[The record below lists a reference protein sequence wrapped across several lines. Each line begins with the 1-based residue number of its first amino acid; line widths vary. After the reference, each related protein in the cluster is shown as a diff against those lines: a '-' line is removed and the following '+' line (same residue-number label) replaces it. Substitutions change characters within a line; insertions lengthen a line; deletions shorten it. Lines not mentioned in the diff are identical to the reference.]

1 MVSKKNNYSAKDIEV
16 LEGLAPVRKRPGM
29 YIGGTDETAYHHL
42 ANEIIDNCM
51 DEVVAGEASEITVIL
66 NKNGSLTIMDNGRGI
81 PIDKHPKKNKTALE
95 VVMTTLHSGGK
106 FKEDGVYTASAGLHG
121 VGLSVVNAL
130 SSKMKVEVFKKKKI
144 YFQDYSRGKPLN
156 KLTQKG
162 SSSITNGTR
171 VTFLPDDEIFGKDL
185 KFIPSRIYETCRNK
199 AFLFKGVKI
208 NWECDKSLLNRKD
221 SIPNKDTLFYP
232 EGLEQYLRSELE
244 NAKTIHDKPSSL
256 KGEFEEKKG
265 KVEFVIQWHDNK
277 NNFTRSFANTV
288 PTVNGGTHESGFR
301 AGIAKA
307 IRKNAKLKNNKTV
320 IKASQD
326 DIFNNASYIVSVFIG
341 NPEFEGQTKNK
352 LSSAFVL
359 KYCDQTASTLFEDW
373 LNRNAKAAKSIITF
387 IEEKIRERNLYELND
402 NVERQ
407 TSFRKIRLPG
417 KLADCASDKTEGTE
431 LFIVE
436 GDSAGGSAKQARDRY
451 TQAILPLRGKIL
463 NVKNSNTAKILANTE
478 ISNLLQAL
486 GCQRGKNYNRK
497 DLRYEKVIIMTDAD
511 VDGDHIS
518 TLLLT
523 FFFVEMPEL
532 IKDGRLYMAVP
543 PLYKITTG
551 SQSYYVKDD
560 KEKDKLIKNLK
571 KNAKVEISRFKG
583 LGEMM
588 PAQLKETTMNKESR
602 NLIKVSVPTNK
613 AKYKVTSKLVNDLMG
628 KDADLRLKFISENA
642 GKSLNLDI

>member
-106 FKEDGVYTASAGLHG
+106 FKEDGVYTTSAGLHG

-144 YFQDYSRGKPLN
+144 YFQDYSRGKPIN
-156 KLTQKG
+156 KLIQKG

-307 IRKNAKLKNNKTV
+307 IRKYAKLKNNKTV

-326 DIFNNASYIVSVFIG
+326 DIFNNASYIISIFIG

-359 KYCDQTASTLFEDW
+359 KYCDQTVSTLFEDW
-373 LNRNAKAAKSIITF
+373 LNRNAKAAKSIISF

>member
-1 MVSKKNNYSAKDIEV
+1 MNQKKDYSAKDIEV

-29 YIGGTDETAYHHL
+29 YIGGTDIVAYHHL

-51 DEVVAGEASEITVIL
+51 DEIVSGEASEITVIL
-66 NKNGSLTIMDNGRGI
+66 NKNGSLSIADNGRGI

-106 FKEDGVYTASAGLHG
+106 FKEDGVYTTSAGLHG

-130 SSKMKVEVFKKKKI
+130 SSKMRVEVFKKKKI
-144 YFQDYSRGKPLN
+144 YFQDYSKGKPLN

-162 SSSITNGTR
+162 SSAITNGTR
-171 VTFLPDDEIFGKDL
+171 VTFIPDDEIFGKDL
-185 KFIPSRIYETCRNK
+185 KFEPSRIYETCKNK

-208 NWECDKSLLNRKD
+208 NWECDKNLISRKE
-221 SIPNKDTLFYP
+221 SIPAKDTLFYP
-232 EGLEQYLRSELE
+232 DGLDQYLNSELE
-244 NAKTIHDKPSSL
+244 NAKKIHEKLCSL
-256 KGEFEEKKG
+256 KGDFEDKKG
-265 KVEFVIQWHDNK
+265 KVELVIQWHDNK
-277 NNFTRSFANTV
+277 NIFSKSFANTV
-288 PTVNGGTHESGFR
+288 PTSNGGTHESGFKS
-301 AGIAKA
+301 GIAKA
-307 IRKNAKLKNNKTV
+307 IRKFAKIKNNKIV
-320 IKASQD
+320 LKASQE
-326 DIFNNASYIVSVFIG
+326 DIFCNASYIVSVFIG

-359 KYCDQTASTLFEDW
+359 KYCDQTVSILFEDW
-373 LNRNAKAAKSIITF
+373 LNRNAKAAKLILNF
-387 IEEKIRERNLYELND
+387 IEEKIRERNLLELNA

-417 KLADCASDKTEGTE
+417 KLADCTSDKTEGTE

-463 NVKNSNTAKILANTE
+463 NVKNSNTSKILANTE
-478 ISNLLQAL
+478 IGNLLQAL

-497 DLRYEKVIIMTDAD
+497 DLRYEKIIIMTDAD

-523 FFFVEMPEL
+523 FFFIEMPEL
-532 IKDGRLYMAVP
+532 IKDGRLYLAVP
-543 PLYKITTG
+543 PLYRITTG
-551 SQSYYVKDD
+551 NQSFYVKDD

-571 KNAKVEISRFKG
+571 KNSKFEISRFKG

-588 PAQLKETTMNKESR
+588 PAQLKETTMNKETR
-602 NLIKVSVPTNK
+602 NLIKVSVPKDK
-613 AKYKVTSKLVNDLMG
+613 AKYKITSKLVNDLMG
-628 KDADLRLKFISENA
+628 KESDLRLKFISENA
-642 GKSLNLDI
+642 GSSLNLDI

>member
-1 MVSKKNNYSAKDIEV
+1 M
-16 LEGLAPVRKRPGM
+16 L
-29 YIGGTDETAYHHL
+29 
-42 ANEIIDNCM
+42 
-51 DEVVAGEASEITVIL
+51 
-66 NKNGSLTIMDNGRGI
+66 
-81 PIDKHPKKNKTALE
+81 
-95 VVMTTLHSGGK
+95 
-106 FKEDGVYTASAGLHG
+106 
-121 VGLSVVNAL
+121 
-130 SSKMKVEVFKKKKI
+130 
-144 YFQDYSRGKPLN
+144 
-156 KLTQKG
+156 
-162 SSSITNGTR
+162 
-171 VTFLPDDEIFGKDL
+171 
-185 KFIPSRIYETCRNK
+185 
-199 AFLFKGVKI
+199 
-208 NWECDKSLLNRKD
+208 
-221 SIPNKDTLFYP
+221 
-232 EGLEQYLRSELE
+232 
-244 NAKTIHDKPSSL
+244 
-256 KGEFEEKKG
+256 
-265 KVEFVIQWHDNK
+265 
-277 NNFTRSFANTV
+277 
-288 PTVNGGTHESGFR
+288 
-301 AGIAKA
+301 
-307 IRKNAKLKNNKTV
+307 
-320 IKASQD
+320 
-326 DIFNNASYIVSVFIG
+326 
-341 NPEFEGQTKNK
+341 
-352 LSSAFVL
+352 
-359 KYCDQTASTLFEDW
+359 
-373 LNRNAKAAKSIITF
+373 
-387 IEEKIRERNLYELND
+387 
-402 NVERQ
+402 
-407 TSFRKIRLPG
+407 
-417 KLADCASDKTEGTE
+417 SDKTEGTE

-497 DLRYEKVIIMTDAD
+497 DLRYEKIIIMTDAD

-602 NLIKVSVPTNK
+602 NLIKVCVPINK
-613 AKYKVTSKLVNDLMG
+613 VKYKVTSKLVNDLMG

>member
-1 MVSKKNNYSAKDIEV
+1 MNKKNNYSAKDIEV

-29 YIGGTDETAYHHL
+29 YIGGTDVAAYHHL

-66 NKNGSLTIMDNGRGI
+66 NKNGFLTIADNGRGI

-106 FKEDGVYTASAGLHG
+106 FKEDGVYTTSAGLHG

-144 YFQDYSRGKPLN
+144 YFQDYSKGIPLN

-162 SSSITNGTR
+162 SSKITNGTR

-185 KFIPSRIYETCRNK
+185 KFEPSRIYETCKNK

-208 NWECDKSLLNRKD
+208 NWECDKSLINRKE
-221 SIPNKDTLFYP
+221 SVPSKDTLFYP
-232 EGLEQYLRSELE
+232 DGLDQYLNSELE
-244 NAKTIHDKPSSL
+244 NAKKIHDKLCSL
-256 KGEFEEKKG
+256 KGEFEDKKG
-265 KVEFVIQWHDNK
+265 KVELVIQWHDNK
-277 NNFTRSFANTV
+277 NIFSKSFANTV
-288 PTVNGGTHESGFR
+288 PTSNGGTHESGFKS
-301 AGIAKA
+301 GVAKA
-307 IRKNAKLKNNKTV
+307 IRKFAKNKNNKIV
-320 IKASQD
+320 LKASQE
-326 DIFNNASYIVSVFIG
+326 DIFSNASYIVSVFVG

-359 KYCDQTASTLFEDW
+359 KYCDQTVSTLFEDW
-373 LNRNAKAAKSIITF
+373 LNRNSKAAKSILNF
-387 IEEKIRERNLYELND
+387 IEEKIRERNLLELNA

-417 KLADCASDKTEGTE
+417 KLADCTSDKTEGTE

-463 NVKNSNTAKILANTE
+463 NVKNSNTSKILANTE
-478 ISNLLQAL
+478 IGNLLQAL

-497 DLRYEKVIIMTDAD
+497 DLRYEKIIIMTDAD

-523 FFFVEMPEL
+523 FFFIEMPEL
-532 IKDGRLYMAVP
+532 IKDGRLYLAVP
-543 PLYKITTG
+543 PLYRITT
-551 SQSYYVKDD
+551 SNQSFYVKDD
-560 KEKDKLIKNLK
+560 KEKDKLIKGFK
-571 KNAKVEISRFKG
+571 KNSKFEISRFKG

-602 NLIKVSVPTNK
+602 NLIKVSVPTDK
-613 AKYKVTSKLVNDLMG
+613 AKYKITSKLVNDLMG
-628 KDADLRLKFISENA
+628 KESDLRLKFISENA
-642 GKSLNLDI
+642 GSSLNLDI

>member
-1 MVSKKNNYSAKDIEV
+1 VVIKKNNYSAKDIEV

-42 ANEIIDNCM
+42 ANEIIDNSM
-51 DEVVAGEASEITVIL
+51 DEVVAGEASEINVTL
-66 NKNGSLTIMDNGRGI
+66 NKNKSLTISDNGRGI

-106 FKEDGVYTASAGLHG
+106 FKEDGAYTTSAGLHG

-144 YFQDYSRGKPLN
+144 FFQDYSRGKPLN

-162 SSSITNGTR
+162 SAPIATGTKI
-171 VTFLPDDEIFGKDL
+171 TFLPDDEIFGKEL
-185 KFIPSRIYETCRNK
+185 KFEPHKIYETCKNK
-199 AFLFKGVKI
+199 AFLFKGVKV

-221 SIPNKDTLFYP
+221 TTPGKETLFYP
-232 EGLEQYLRSELE
+232 NGLEEFLNIELE
-244 NAKTIHDKPSSL
+244 NAKKIHDKVCFL
-256 KGEFEEKKG
+256 KGDFDDKKG
-265 KVEFVIQWHDNK
+265 KIELVIQWHDNK
-277 NNFTRSFANTV
+277 NNFTKSFANTV
-288 PTVNGGTHESGFR
+288 PTANGGTHESGFKS
-301 AGIAKA
+301 GIAKA
-307 IRKNAKLKNNKTV
+307 LRKFAKSKNNKIV
-320 IKASQD
+320 SKASQD
-326 DIFNNASYIVSVFIG
+326 DIFNNASYVVSVFVN

-359 KYCDQTASTLFEDW
+359 KYCDQSVSTLFEDW
-373 LNRNAKAAKSIITF
+373 LNRNAKAAKLIINF
-387 IEEKIRERNLYELND
+387 IEEKIRERNLLELNE

-407 TSFRKIRLPG
+407 SSFRKIRLPG
-417 KLADCASDKTEGTE
+417 KLADCTSDKTEGTE

-463 NVKNSNTAKILANTE
+463 NVKNSNTSKILANTE

-486 GCQRGKNYNRK
+486 GCQRGKNYNSK
-497 DLRYEKVIIMTDAD
+497 DLRYEKIIIMTDAD

-523 FFFVEMPEL
+523 FFFIEMPEL
-532 IKDGRLYMAVP
+532 IKDGRLFMAVP

-551 SQSYYVKDD
+551 NQSLYVKDD
-560 KEKDKLIKNLK
+560 KEKDKIIKTFK

-588 PAQLKETTMNKESR
+588 PAQLKETTMNKETR
-602 NLIKVSVPTNK
+602 TLIKVVLPTNK
-613 AKYKVTSKLVNDLMG
+613 AKYKTTSRLVNNLMG

-642 GKSLNLDI
+642 GSSLNLDI

>member
-1 MVSKKNNYSAKDIEV
+1 
-16 LEGLAPVRKRPGM
+16 
-29 YIGGTDETAYHHL
+29 
-42 ANEIIDNCM
+42 M
-51 DEVVAGEASEITVIL
+51 DEIVAGEASEITVIL
-66 NKNGSLTIMDNGRGI
+66 NKNGSLSVADNGRGI

-106 FKEDGVYTASAGLHG
+106 FKEDGVYTTSAGLHG

-130 SSKMKVEVFKKKKI
+130 SSKMRVEVFKKKKI
-144 YFQDYSRGKPLN
+144 YFQDYSKGKPLN

-171 VTFLPDDEIFGKDL
+171 VTFIPDDEIFGKDL
-185 KFIPSRIYETCRNK
+185 KFEPLRIYETCKNK

-208 NWECDKSLLNRKD
+208 NWVCDKNLISRKE
-221 SIPNKDTLFYP
+221 SIPAKDTLFYP
-232 EGLEQYLRSELE
+232 DGLDQYLYSELE
-244 NAKTIHDKPSSL
+244 NAKKIHEKLCSL
-256 KGEFEEKKG
+256 KGDFEDKKG
-265 KVEFVIQWHDNK
+265 KVELVIQWHDNK
-277 NNFTRSFANTV
+277 NIFSKSFANTV
-288 PTVNGGTHESGFR
+288 PTSNGGTHESGFKS
-301 AGIAKA
+301 GIAKA
-307 IRKNAKLKNNKTV
+307 IRKFAKIKNNKIV
-320 IKASQD
+320 LKASQE
-326 DIFNNASYIVSVFIG
+326 DIFCNASYIVSVFIG

-359 KYCDQTASTLFEDW
+359 KYCDQTVSTLFEDW
-373 LNRNAKAAKSIITF
+373 LNRNSKAAKLILNF
-387 IEEKIRERNLYELND
+387 IEEKIRERNLLELSA

-417 KLADCASDKTEGTE
+417 KLADCTSDKTVGTE

-463 NVKNSNTAKILANTE
+463 NVKNSNTSKILANTE
-478 ISNLLQAL
+478 IGNLLQAL

-497 DLRYEKVIIMTDAD
+497 DLRYEKIIIMTDAD

-523 FFFVEMPEL
+523 FFFIEMPEL
-532 IKDGRLYMAVP
+532 IKDGRLYLAVP
-543 PLYKITTG
+543 PLYRITTG
-551 SQSYYVKDD
+551 NQSFYVKDD

-571 KNAKVEISRFKG
+571 KNSKFEISRFKG

-588 PAQLKETTMNKESR
+588 PAQLKETTMNKETR
-602 NLIKVSVPTNK
+602 NLIKVSVPKDK
-613 AKYKVTSKLVNDLMG
+613 AKYKITSKLVNDLMG
-628 KDADLRLKFISENA
+628 KDSNLRLKFISENA
-642 GKSLNLDI
+642 GSSLNLDI

>member
-1 MVSKKNNYSAKDIEV
+1 MNKKNNYSAKDIEV

-29 YIGGTDETAYHHL
+29 YVGGTDTNAYHHL

-66 NKNGSLTIMDNGRGI
+66 NKNGSLTISDNGRGI

-106 FKEDGVYTASAGLHG
+106 FKEDGVYTTSAGLHG

-130 SSKMKVEVFKKKKI
+130 SSKMKIEVFKKKKI
-144 YFQDYSRGKPLN
+144 YFQDYSRGKPIC
-156 KLTQKG
+156 KLTQK
-162 SSSITNGTR
+162 SSSKITNGTR

-185 KFIPSRIYETCRNK
+185 KFEPSRIYETCKNK

-208 NWECDKSLLNRKD
+208 NWECDKSLINRKET
-221 SIPNKDTLFYP
+221 IPSKDTLFYP
-232 EGLEQYLRSELE
+232 DGLDQYLNSELE
-244 NAKTIHDKPSSL
+244 NAKKIHDKLCSL
-256 KGEFEEKKG
+256 KGDFEDKKG
-265 KVEFVIQWHDNK
+265 KVELVIQWHNNK
-277 NNFTRSFANTV
+277 NIFSKSFANTV
-288 PTVNGGTHESGFR
+288 PTSNGGTHESGFKS
-301 AGIAKA
+301 GVAKA
-307 IRKNAKLKNNKTV
+307 IRKFAKNKNNKIV
-320 IKASQD
+320 LKASQE
-326 DIFNNASYIVSVFIG
+326 DIFSNASYIVSVFIG

-352 LSSAFVL
+352 LSSAFAL
-359 KYCDQTASTLFEDW
+359 KYCDQTVSTLLEDW
-373 LNRNAKAAKSIITF
+373 LNRNSKAAKSILNF
-387 IEEKIRERNLYELND
+387 IEEKIRERNLLELNA

-417 KLADCASDKTEGTE
+417 KLADCTSDKTEGTE

-463 NVKNSNTAKILANTE
+463 NVKNSNTSKILANTE
-478 ISNLLQAL
+478 ISNLLLAL
-486 GCQRGKNYNRK
+486 GCQRGKNYNSK
-497 DLRYEKVIIMTDAD
+497 DLRYEKIIIMTDAD

-523 FFFVEMPEL
+523 FFFIEMPEL
-532 IKDGRLYMAVP
+532 IKDGKLFLAVP
-543 PLYKITTG
+543 PLYKITTNN
-551 SQSYYVKDD
+551 QSHYVKDD
-560 KEKDKLIKNLK
+560 KEKDKLLKNLN

-588 PAQLKETTMNKESR
+588 PAQLKETTMRKETR
-602 NLIKVSVPTNK
+602 NLIKVSLPTNK
-613 AKYKVTSKLVNDLMG
+613 IKYKITSKLINDLMG
-628 KDADLRLKFISENA
+628 KDSELRLKFISDNA
-642 GKSLNLDI
+642 GRSLNLDF

>member
-106 FKEDGVYTASAGLHG
+106 FKEDGVYTTSAGLHG

-156 KLTQKG
+156 KLIQKG

-307 IRKNAKLKNNKTV
+307 IRKYAKLKNNKTV

-326 DIFNNASYIVSVFIG
+326 DIFNNASYIISIFIG

-359 KYCDQTASTLFEDW
+359 KYCDQTVSTLFEDW
-373 LNRNAKAAKSIITF
+373 LNRNAKAAKSIINF

>member
-51 DEVVAGEASEITVIL
+51 DEVVAGEASEITTIL

-106 FKEDGVYTASAGLHG
+106 FKEDGVYTTSAGLHG

-156 KLTQKG
+156 KLIQKG

-185 KFIPSRIYETCRNK
+185 KFIPSIIYETCRNK

-221 SIPNKDTLFYP
+221 SIPNKDILFYP

-288 PTVNGGTHESGFR
+288 PTVNGGAHESGFR

-307 IRKNAKLKNNKTV
+307 IRKYAKLKNNKTV

-326 DIFNNASYIVSVFIG
+326 DIFNNASYIISIFIG

-359 KYCDQTASTLFEDW
+359 KYCDQTVSTLFEDW
-373 LNRNAKAAKSIITF
+373 LNRNAKAAKSIINF

-407 TSFRKIRLPG
+407 NSFRKIRLPG

>member
-106 FKEDGVYTASAGLHG
+106 FKEDGVYTTSAGLHG

-156 KLTQKG
+156 KLIQKG

-307 IRKNAKLKNNKTV
+307 IRKYAKLKNNKTV

-326 DIFNNASYIVSVFIG
+326 DIFNNASYIVSIFIG

-359 KYCDQTASTLFEDW
+359 KYCDQTVSTLFEDW
-373 LNRNAKAAKSIITF
+373 LNRNAKAAKSIISF

>member
-106 FKEDGVYTASAGLHG
+106 FKEDGVYTTSAGLHG

-156 KLTQKG
+156 KLIQKG
-162 SSSITNGTR
+162 SSSIINGTR

-244 NAKTIHDKPSSL
+244 NAKTIHDKPSFL

-307 IRKNAKLKNNKTV
+307 IRKYAKLKNNKTV

-326 DIFNNASYIVSVFIG
+326 DIFNNASYIISIFIG

-359 KYCDQTASTLFEDW
+359 KYCDQTVSTLFEDW
-373 LNRNAKAAKSIITF
+373 LNRNAKAAKSIINF

>member
-81 PIDKHPKKNKTALE
+81 PIDKHTKKNKTALE

-106 FKEDGVYTASAGLHG
+106 FKEDGVYTTSAGLHG

-156 KLTQKG
+156 KLIQKG

-307 IRKNAKLKNNKTV
+307 IRKYAKLKNNKTV

-326 DIFNNASYIVSVFIG
+326 DIFNNASYIISIFIG

-359 KYCDQTASTLFEDW
+359 KYCDQTVSTLFEDW
-373 LNRNAKAAKSIITF
+373 LNRNAKAAKSIISF